1 LAICIASET
10 PLGESSQRRR
20 VLALEIGSIA
30 VDVHVCLEEQ
40 RILISTDGD
49 FGAYR
54 PQSINTNRGV
64 RRSGIHGKRRRR
76 CFIRLDHFVRS
87 TEYECRVRFDRAIG
101 MEIPK
106 ALSHSTSRQRRSDK
120 YESSL
125 HFECDVV
132 LEHGGG
138 RLGYPLYSIPPGGW
152 GTSDERSRRLLFTR

>member
-1 LAICIASET
+1 
-10 PLGESSQRRR
+10 
-20 VLALEIGSIA
+20 LEIGSIA
-30 VDVHVCLEEQ
+30 VDVHVCFEEQ
-40 RILISTDGD
+40 RILISTEGD

-64 RRSGIHGKRRRR
+64 RRSGIHGKRRCR

-87 TEYECRVRFDRAIG
+87 TEYEGRVRFDRAIG
-101 MEIPK
+101 VEIPK

-120 YESSL
+120 YESSF

-138 RLGYPLYSIPPGGW
+138 RLGHPLYIASPRGGG